1 MFDERSVHII
11 TADYNQF
18 DLSIEVFI
26 AKISWVFLQHKEIF
40 MGTKNCFFNIITL
53 KIGNAFLC

>member
-26 AKISWVFLQHKEIF
+26 AKISWGFFCNIKKFLWVPKTVF
-40 MGTKNCFFNIITL
+40 
-53 KIGNAFLC
+53 

>member
-26 AKISWVFLQHKEIF
+26 AKISWFFLQHKEIV
-40 MGTKNCFFNIITL
+40 MGTKNCFLT
-53 KIGNAFLC
+53 